1 MKHEI
6 FQFIDR
12 SAELLHRHQNMY
24 ETAARRLDR
33 FFTDSFSW
41 KDSFLNVFTRIKS
54 EASLR
59 EKILRQNLFSEFE
72 TPEEMMEELHDVIG
86 VRIECR
92 FIAEEKEIYEAL
104 FQLFTEEMDDG
115 YFASSLNEGIRLDLN
130 LEQPQFQK
138 NGFEIYK
145 IDGKVWTGSRMVNF
159 ELQVKSLVNVFW
171 GEIDHKVLYKNYN
184 YMVTEDFFRDM
195 LISIKEN
202 LWMIDK
208 RLMQM
213 YRQIE
218 SMDTVNPNTTKD
230 QLKAMLS
237 KLIHDAYIM
246 KLRESTGILF
256 DFQKPSDL
264 IVDFIFAKRR
274 KIPQDQY
281 AVYFVQAL
289 SKVQKR
295 QRNSLDFT
303 LGIDYPDFHMKDPLQ
318 QGLKE
323 KLLPFINRDFK
334 WYLLF
339 RILLDIEQSDFV
351 TEFTRFV
358 EYTIE
363 TMGYRIRRG
372 LGDARISER
381 DKDRIHKQLLTGLV
395 NWYGNRCEL
404 NYLTIDHMRMLEE
417 VTARYIADVTR
428 PEDLWDLDPDVFVEM
443 VERRFA
449 S

>member
-6 FQFIDR
+6 FRFIDL
-12 SAELLHRHQNMY
+12 SAELLNRQQSMY
-24 ETAARRLDR
+24 ESAARRLDR

-54 EASLR
+54 EESLR
-59 EKILRQNLFSEFE
+59 EKILRQNLFTKYE
-72 TPEEMMEELHDVIG
+72 TPEEMLEGLHDVIG

-104 FQLFTEEMDDG
+104 FELFTEEMEDG

-145 IDGKVWTGSRMVNF
+145 IDGKVCNGSRMINF
-159 ELQVKSLVNVFW
+159 ELQIKSLVNVFW
-171 GEIDHKVLYKNYN
+171 GEIDHKVLYKNFN
-184 YMVTEDFFRDM
+184 YMVTEDFFRE
-195 LISIKEN
+195 LLVSIKEN

-237 KLIHDAYIM
+237 KLIHDAYIL

-274 KIPQDQY
+274 KAPQDQY

-289 SKVQKR
+289 SKVQRR
-295 QRNSLDFT
+295 QWDSLDFT
-303 LGIDYPDFHMKDPLQ
+303 QGIEYEPFTLSDPMAE
-318 QGLKE
+318 GLKV
-323 KLLPFINRDFK
+323 KLLPYINRDFK
-334 WYLLF
+334 WFLLF
-339 RILLDIEQSDFV
+339 RILLDIEQTDFE
-351 TEFTRFV
+351 TEFRQFID
-358 EYTIE
+358 YTID
-363 TMGYRIRRG
+363 TFSYRLEKG
-372 LGDARISER
+372 LEEANISQR
-381 DKDRIHKQLLTGLV
+381 DKKRVHRQLLLRLV
-395 NWYGNRCEL
+395 DWYANRCEL
-404 NYLTIDHMRMLEE
+404 NYWTIYHMRLLET
-417 VTARYIADVTR
+417 TAAEFISDVSR
-428 PEDLWDLDPDVFVEM
+428 PEDLWDLDPDLFIQM
-443 VERRFA
+443 VKQRFET
-449 S
+449 

>member
-6 FQFIDR
+6 FQFIDQ
-12 SAELLHRHQNMY
+12 SAELLHRQQSMY
-24 ETAARRLDR
+24 ESAARRLEL

-54 EASLR
+54 EGSLR
-59 EKILRQNLFSEFE
+59 EKILRQNLFSIHE
-72 TPEEMMEELHDVIG
+72 TPEEMLEDLHDVIG

-104 FQLFTEEMDDG
+104 YELFTEEMEDG

-130 LEQPQFQK
+130 LEQPQYQK

-145 IDGKVWTGSRMVNF
+145 VDGKVWTGSSLINF
-159 ELQVKSLVNVFW
+159 ELQIKSLVNVFW

-184 YMVTEDFFRDM
+184 YMVTEDFFREL

-218 SMDTVNPNTTKD
+218 TLDTVNPNTTKD

-237 KLIHDAYIM
+237 KLIHDAYVM
-246 KLRESTGILF
+246 KLRESTGVLF

-274 KIPQDQY
+274 KVPQDQY

-295 QRNSLDFT
+295 QRSAIDFT
-303 LGIDYPDFHMKDPLQ
+303 QGIDYPDFKLEDPLAQ
-318 QGLKE
+318 MLKE
-323 KLLPFINRDFK
+323 RLLPHINRDFK
-334 WYLLF
+334 WFLLF
-339 RILLDIEQSDFV
+339 RILLDIEQTDFV
-351 TEFTRFV
+351 TEFTQFID
-358 EYTIE
+358 YMID
-363 TMGYRIRRG
+363 TMSYRLERG
-372 LGDARISER
+372 IACARISER
-381 DKDRIHKQLLTGLV
+381 DGQRVRKQLLTRLLE
-395 NWYGNRCEL
+395 WYSERCEL
-404 NYLTIDHMRMLEE
+404 NYLTIDHMRLLEE
-417 VTARYIADVTR
+417 VTREFMADVTR
-428 PEDLWDLDPDVFVEM
+428 PEDLWDLDPDLFVEM
-443 VERRFA
+443 VRHHFET
-449 S
+449 